1 MASIKTTSNT
11 GKQDVPNVLW
21 IGVRDGDPGP
31 IMLAREKPEAFKLK
45 VKSYLPE
52 ISFEFHGLFKNQSC
66 HHHSYLI
73 VLIESIFFSFVL
85 GCFHTILW

>member
-1 MASIKTTSNT
+1 MAAVKSS

-45 VKSYLPE
+45 V
-52 ISFEFHGLFKNQSC
+52 IIC
-66 HHHSYLI
+66 
-73 VLIESIFFSFVL
+73 
-85 GCFHTILW
+85 ILLLR

>member
-1 MASIKTTSNT
+1 MNSKNTNMASIKTSSNT

-52 ISFEFHGLFKNQSC
+52 ISFEFYSQTNHVII
-66 HHHSYLI
+66 I
-73 VLIESIFFSFVL
+73 V
-85 GCFHTILW
+85 T